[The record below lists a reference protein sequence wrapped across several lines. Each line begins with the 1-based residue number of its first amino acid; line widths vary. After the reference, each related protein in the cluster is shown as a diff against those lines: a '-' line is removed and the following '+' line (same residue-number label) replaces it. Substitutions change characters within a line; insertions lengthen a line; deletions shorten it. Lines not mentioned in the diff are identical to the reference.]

1 MDEDLHKDYDEL
13 RSFQRYYADGQI
25 QRRVQSMYRFED
37 PAETVFDELLR
48 RLGQVSEPPSA
59 AAFGDAVPGEGARA
73 APAGSRMK
81 AEE

>member
-1 MDEDLHKDYDEL
+1 MDQDLHKDYDEL

-25 QRRVQSMYRFED
+25 QRRVQSMYRLED
-37 PAETVFDELLR
+37 PAETVFDDLLR
-48 RLGQVSEPPSA
+48 RLDQVSEPPS

-73 APAGSRMK
+73 APPGSRMK

>member
-1 MDEDLHKDYDEL
+1 MDQDLHKDYDEL

-25 QRRVQSMYRFED
+25 QHRVQSMYRFED
-37 PAETVFDELLR
+37 PAETVFDDLLR
-48 RLGQVSEPPSA
+48 RLDQVSEPPSA

-73 APAGSRMK
+73 APTGSRMK